1 MLTTIDR
8 AGRIVVPKPMR
19 EALGITDRT
28 ELQVTVDDGR
38 IVISPVPVAK
48 HLEPGPDGP
57 AIVADEGAPP
67 LTADAVRLVLESIRT

>member
-1 MLTTIDR
+1 MLTTMDA

-28 ELQVTVDDGR
+28 ELDVTVDDGR

-48 HLEPGPDGP
+48 RVEQTSDG
-57 AIVADEGAPP
+57 AVIVGDDVVPP
-67 LTADAVRLVLESIRT
+67 LTADAVRLVLESVRT

>member
-1 MLTTIDR
+1 MLTTIDA

-28 ELQVTVDDGR
+28 ELDVTVDDGR

-48 HLEPGPDGP
+48 RVEQTPDG
-57 AIVADEGAPP
+57 AVIVGDDAVPP

>member
-1 MLTTIDR
+1 MLTTMDA

-28 ELQVTVDDGR
+28 ELDVTVDDGR

-48 HLEPGPDGP
+48 RVEQTPDG
-57 AIVADEGAPP
+57 AVIVGDDVVPP
-67 LTADAVRLVLESIRT
+67 LTVDAVRHVLESIRT

>member
-1 MLTTIDR
+1 MLTTIDA

-28 ELQVTVDDGR
+28 ELDVTVDDGR

-48 HLEPGPDGP
+48 RVEQTPDG
-57 AIVADEGAPP
+57 AVIVGDDVVPP
-67 LTADAVRLVLESIRT
+67 LTADAVRHVLESIRT